1 MFVIFISPNLIIQPN
16 SPKMLQK
23 NKMHF
28 EISERKVLL
37 RFFDAVFIV
46 TGLYLAGHLFDYHYF
61 LFKNSE
67 YYAVI
72 LLIVYINIF
81 GAIFEMYNL
90 QVASNQFQ
98 ILRSVILTA
107 TITVLIY
114 LFTPVLSP
122 ELPKHRLTIVIFY
135 FVVLIALLIWRF
147 LYVYFLASNRFS
159 QNVVLICGYNQV
171 QELVSGLE
179 NVDPHYKIIG
189 FVNSDT
195 TREENGLNNYVKEI
209 KKQDLKFFV
218 TNNNVSEIVIAS
230 QKTDGITADLYQQ
243 LLYLLESGNIIREY
257 TQVYESKTQR
267 IPVHYIS
274 RDFYRFFPFSR
285 SNNNKLYLLLVR
297 FLDFAFSLIG
307 LLFCV
312 ALIPLIF
319 IGNLIGNRGD
329 LFYTQ
334 KRVGKNGIV
343 FEIYKFRTMIENSET
358 NGIAFATPNDKRITP
373 FGKFMRKTR
382 IDEFPQFINILK
394 GDMAVIGPRPERPF
408 FVKEIAEIMP
418 FYETRHVIKPGLT
431 GWAQVNYSYGE
442 SIEESLIKLQYDL
455 YYIKHRSVFL
465 DLSITFKTITT
476 VLFYR
481 GQ

>member
-1 MFVIFISPNLIIQPN
+1 
-16 SPKMLQK
+16 
-23 NKMHF
+23 MHF

-37 RFFDAVFIV
+37 RLFDTFFVLSA
-46 TGLYLAGHLFDYHYF
+46 LYLLNVIFDYHYF
-61 LFKNSE
+61 ALRDNS
-67 YYAVI
+67 YVAPV
-72 LLIVYINIF
+72 LLISYIYVF

-98 ILRSVILTA
+98 ILRSVVLTTTAA
-107 TITVLIY
+107 TLVY
-114 LFTPVLSP
+114 LFTPILSP
-122 ELPKHRLTIVIFY
+122 ELPKQRLIILIFY
-135 FVVLIALLIWRF
+135 FTILGVLLLWRF
-147 LYVYFLASNRFS
+147 FYVYFLASYRFS
-159 QNVVLICGYNQV
+159 QNVVLICDQNQV
-171 QELVSGLE
+171 EELVLGLE

-189 FVNSDT
+189 FVNSDSNA
-195 TREENGLNNYVKEI
+195 EENLNFHYVKEI
-209 KKQDLKFFV
+209 KKEDLESFV
-218 TNNNVSEIVIAS
+218 TKNNVSEIVIAS

-243 LLYLLESGNIIREY
+243 LLHLLESGNIIREY

-267 IPVHYIS
+267 IPVHYIA

-297 FLDFAFSLIG
+297 VIEFVFSFSG
-307 LLFCV
+307 LVFCV
-312 ALIPLIF
+312 LFIPLIF
-319 IGNLIGNRGD
+319 IGNLLANKGS

-334 KRVGKNGIV
+334 ERVGKNGVV
-343 FEIYKFRTMIENSET
+343 FKIYKFRTMVENSEP
-358 NGIAFATPNDKRITP
+358 NGVVFATSNDKRVTP
-373 FGKFMRKTR
+373 FGKFMRKSR
-382 IDEFPQFINILK
+382 LDELPQFYNILI

-408 FVKEIAEIMP
+408 FVEEIAQIMP

-442 SIEESLIKLQYDL
+442 SIDESLIKLQYDL